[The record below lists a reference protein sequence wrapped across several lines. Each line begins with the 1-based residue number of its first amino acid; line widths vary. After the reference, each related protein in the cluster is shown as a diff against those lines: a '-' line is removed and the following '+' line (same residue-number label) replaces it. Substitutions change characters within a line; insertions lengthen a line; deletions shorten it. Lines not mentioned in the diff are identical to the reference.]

1 MLEKLKDRDGKD
13 FVSGVDYFLTA
24 SSINKINACI
34 DVVNDLVEQ
43 LHRLTDAQIVDGGR
57 ILAVQ
62 DTVKVHEKE
71 IDKLREHFADASKKI
86 NSPETAPDT
95 GLKYNTKWIGKL
107 CKFRDGGYAPWQY
120 GILTDITPGVEYPFW
135 MRDIEFAECQ
145 PVSEEEF
152 KDVIYKRE

>member
-1 MLEKLKDRDGKD
+1 MLERLKDRDGKD
-13 FVSGVDYFLTA
+13 FVDGADYFLTA

-34 DVVNDLVEQ
+34 DIVNDLVEQ

-95 GLKYNTKWIGKL
+95 GLKHNTKWIGKL
-107 CKFRDGGYAPWQY
+107 CKFRDCDYGPWQY
-120 GILTDITPGVEYPFW
+120 GILTNITPGVEYPYW
-135 MRDIEFAECQ
+135 MGDIEFAECQ
-145 PVSEEEF
+145 PVKKDEF
-152 KDVIYKRE
+152 DTIIME